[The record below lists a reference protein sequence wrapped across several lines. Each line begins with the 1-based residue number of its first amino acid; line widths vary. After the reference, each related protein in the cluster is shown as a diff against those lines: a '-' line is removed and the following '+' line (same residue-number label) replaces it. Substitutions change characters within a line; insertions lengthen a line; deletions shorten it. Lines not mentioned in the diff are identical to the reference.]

1 MTKARSTRRYLN
13 KRANHLLLPVIKLF
27 SKTRRGLDFVS
38 LHHDFLFL
46 FCMTFDRKYFYC
58 FVNWPNFIIWLP
70 LLLAIMGNMCIVII
84 RDPVCNVIN
93 FQIKLGF
100 LIKPFSHM
108 IKKSQKKLNILR
120 TTYLFFNLKKIII
133 FKGFSVARNCL
144 GPESGPL
151 KT

>member
-100 LIKPFSHM
+100 LIKLFSHM

-120 TTYLFFNLKKIII
+120 TTYISFFQFEKNHN
-133 FKGFSVARNCL
+133 F
-144 GPESGPL
+144 
-151 KT
+151 